1 MATAASTAAQMI
13 PSSQRPI
20 PLRLRP
26 DLFIRK
32 IFYRGVAFPV
42 VKDPC
47 GLKYYRLQ
55 PEQYAVLLQLDG
67 ETSLEDI
74 RESLQQD
81 YPTIPITLTDVQS
94 LITDLHEKSL
104 LISERS
110 GQGLGLL
117 RTRRDRKRKEWSQ
130 ILLNPLYL
138 KLPGWDPDRVLT
150 AMTPWVGWIFR
161 PGAVVPTLIF
171 VLFAYLFLAVRFD
184 ELRQKLPEFQQ
195 FFGWPNLIY
204 LWITLGAVKILHEF
218 GHGVACKHFGSE
230 CHSMGVMLLVFSPT
244 LYCDVTDSWMMPDKW
259 KRIFIGAAGMY
270 VEVVLAAVAIFVW
283 WWTEPGVLHH
293 LALNIFFVSS
303 VTTVIFNANPLLR
316 YDGYYML
323 LDYLEIPNLRPKA
336 SQLLQHSFAWYC
348 LGIELRRDAFMPT
361 SGQFWFI
368 LFVIASTIY
377 RWVVLAS
384 ITLFLYTVLKP
395 YRLQEIGITMA
406 VISIGA
412 IFVQL
417 GRTLYQLLSM
427 PRSEPLSKPK
437 IAVTLA
443 GLVLLLGGLLFVPF
457 PWYLDAP
464 FTIEPVGVHHV
475 YNLVSG
481 QLKSIRVEPGQNV
494 TAGDTL
500 IDMQNL
506 DLEQHVRELEAEVQ
520 SQQLEAPMY
529 RRLGARDEQVVAEQ
543 RQAALQ
549 NQVREA
555 SEELNKLAIIAPV
568 AGKVIAPPRIP
579 VPKVS
584 QTELQLPRWNGTPL
598 DPRNV
603 GTYFDERT
611 HVCSIAPEQQFE
623 AIMLIDQADRSEADI
638 GRPVRLKIELL
649 PNLVLDGQITR
660 IADRHREIAPP
671 SLSNKYG
678 GPLATVSDATGEEKL
693 TNHVYEATVK
703 LTDIDPALLRTGL
716 RGEARMLIG
725 HRSLGEWL
733 WRYLRST
740 FKFRL

>member
-1 MATAASTAAQMI
+1 MI

-20 PLRLRP
+20 PLRVRP
-26 DLFIRK
+26 DLVIRK

-67 ETSLEDI
+67 ETSLEEI
-74 RESLQQD
+74 RKSLQHD
-81 YPTIPITLTDVQS
+81 YPTIPITQADVQS
-94 LITDLHEKSL
+94 LVTDLHEKSL
-104 LISERS
+104 LISERP

-130 ILLNPLYL
+130 ILMNPLYL
-138 KLPGWDPDRVLT
+138 KLPGWDPERVLT
-150 AMTPWVGWIFR
+150 VITPFVGWVFR
-161 PGAVVPTLIF
+161 WWAVVPSMLF

-204 LWITLGAVKILHEF
+204 LWFTLGAIKILHEF

-270 VEVVLAAVAIFVW
+270 VEILLASVAIFAW

-293 LALNIFFVSS
+293 LCLNIFFVSS

-336 SQLLQHSFAWYC
+336 SQLLQHTFAWYC
-348 LGIELRRDAFMPT
+348 LGIEMRRDAFMPT
-361 SGQFWFI
+361 SGKFWFI
-368 LFVIASTIY
+368 LFVIASSLY

-384 ITLFLYTVLKP
+384 ITVFLYTVLKP

-406 VISIGA
+406 VMSIGA
-412 IFVQL
+412 IFVQM

-437 IAVTLA
+437 IAITL
-443 GLVLLLGGLLFVPF
+443 GLLALLLGGMLFVPF

-475 YNLVSG
+475 YNLVPG
-481 QLKSIRVEPGQNV
+481 QLQTIHVSPGQTV
-494 TAGDTL
+494 EAGAPL
-500 IDMQNL
+500 VDMQNL
-506 DLEQHVRELEAEVQ
+506 ELERHVRELRAERR
-520 SQQLEAPMY
+520 SQELEAPMY
-529 RRLGARDEQVVAEQ
+529 RRLGARDEQDVAQQ
-543 RQAALQ
+543 RQSALTD
-549 NQVREA
+549 QVREA
-555 SEELNKLAIIAPV
+555 TVEISKLTIDAPIAGQVV
-568 AGKVIAPPRIP
+568 AAPRVVAPTT
-579 VPKVS
+579 S
-584 QTELQLPRWNGTPL
+584 QTEQQLPRWHGTPL
-598 DPRNV
+598 DQKNV
-603 GTYFDERT
+603 GTYFEERT
-611 HVCSIAPEQQFE
+611 HVCSIAPQQQFE
-623 AIMLIDQADRSEADI
+623 AVVLIDQADRSEAEV
-638 GRPVRLKIELL
+638 GRSVRLKIELL
-649 PNLVLDGQITR
+649 PDLVLDGQISR
-660 IADRHREIAPP
+660 IADRHREFAPP

-678 GPLATVSDATGEEKL
+678 GPLATVSDPSGQEKL
-693 TNHVYEATVK
+693 ADHVYEATVD
-703 LTDIDPALLRTGL
+703 LGGVDPQLLRTGL
-716 RGEARMLIG
+716 RGEARLLIG
-725 HRSLGEWL
+725 HRTLGEWL

-740 FKFRL
+740 FKFHL